1 MNIGNNIKKMR
12 KALNM
17 EQSELA
23 VKLNVSNKT
32 VSSWECGRTEPKMD
46 MIEAMSTIFGIKKSE
61 LLEDDFTPYERFE
74 NGAEFEKAWKD
85 LGGGRHPIDLTE
97 EEYSLIVEL
106 RACKD
111 TESQKNRLLE
121 YALKLGGQKK

>member
-1 MNIGNNIKKMR
+1 MNIGNNIKRMR

-23 VKLNVSNKT
+23 EKLNVSNKT
-32 VSSWECGRTEPKMD
+32 ISSWECGRTEPKMD
-46 MIEAMSTIFGIKKSE
+46 MIESMSTIFGIKKSE
-61 LLEDDFTPYERFE
+61 LLEDDFSPYQTFE
-74 NGAEFEKAWKD
+74 TATEFEKKWND
-85 LGGGRHPIDLTE
+85 LGGGKHPIDLSDD
-97 EEYSLIVEL
+97 EYSLIINL
-106 RACKD
+106 RACGS

>member
-46 MIEAMSTIFGIKKSE
+46 MIEAMSTIFGIRKSE

-121 YALKLGGQKK
+121 YALRLGGRKK

>member
-46 MIEAMSTIFGIKKSE
+46 MIEAMSTIFGIRKSE

>member
-32 VSSWECGRTEPKMD
+32 ISSWECGRTEPKMD
-46 MIEAMSTIFGIKKSE
+46 MIEAMSIIFGIKKSE

-74 NGAEFEKAWKD
+74 NGADFEKAWKD
-85 LGGGRHPIDLTE
+85 LGGGRHPIDLTD
-97 EEYSLIVEL
+97 EEYSLLIDY
-106 RACKD
+106 RASGEADK
-111 TESQKNRLLE
+111 EAVKRLLA
-121 YALKLGGQKK
+121 YASKMR